1 MRETLE
7 SLRDARAQGMSEK
20 GNTREEKSLS
30 GFFIRVEQVR
40 ESEVSAKAS
49 PEINK
54 LKRNTVKH
62 RTRRKAV

>member
-1 MRETLE
+1 MRDTLE
-7 SLRDARAQGMSEK
+7 SLRDARAQGMSEE

-40 ESEVSAKAS
+40 ESGVSGKAL

-54 LKRNTVKH
+54 LKRNTVKR
-62 RTRRKAV
+62 RTRLKAV